1 MQTVQYDNLSSYL
14 NLAKKIISK
23 FGKASAKNMLKNED
37 VVADVAHAIMVADW
51 KYDNDR
57 VGKITGKKKTRYSY
71 RNQCAIWAIQTYL
84 TKKGKGRSL
93 LSIDNYIKE
102 DDNTYDKLIIDESE
116 IQPLDNIINDEN
128 LELTNELVEMIFN
141 SNILN
146 DRQKQQLRM
155 YYIEDYTLQEIGDH
169 FNITREAVRQTIKN
183 SIKKLREILT

>member
-1 MQTVQYDNLSSYL
+1 
-14 NLAKKIISK
+14 
-23 FGKASAKNMLKNED
+23 
-37 VVADVAHAIMVADW
+37 MVADW